1 MVVVFEI
8 AESIEDGSEA
18 EVPLIVFLHT
28 VIRARFGAELL
39 VVGGDTAYH
48 GAFEIEPDLLLAGE
62 FDGFEDQ

>member
-8 AESIEDGSEA
+8 AKSIEDGSEA

-28 VIRARFGAELL
+28 VIRAWFGAELL
-39 VVGGDTAYH
+39 VVGGNTAYH
-48 GAFEIEPDLLLAGE
+48 GAFEIELHLLLAGE

>member
-1 MVVVFEI
+1 M
-8 AESIEDGSEA
+8 
-18 EVPLIVFLHT
+18 IVFLHT

-48 GAFEIEPDLLLAGE
+48 GAFEIELHLLLAGE